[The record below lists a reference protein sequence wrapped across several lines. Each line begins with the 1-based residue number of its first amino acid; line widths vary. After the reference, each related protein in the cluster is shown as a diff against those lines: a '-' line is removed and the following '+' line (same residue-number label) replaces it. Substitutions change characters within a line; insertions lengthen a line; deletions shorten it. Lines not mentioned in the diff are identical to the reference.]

1 MVRIEGVVRAARWAG
16 VDRMPADSRLF
27 ARVHPF
33 HLPDVRCV
41 TLRPAISFATYGA
54 VSPQCAPTVV
64 VLTTVGAHKSRIV
77 PFALEAR
84 DRK

>member
-1 MVRIEGVVRAARWAG
+1 MIRIVGGMRAARLAA
-16 VDRMPADSRLF
+16 VDRMPANTELF

-41 TLRPAISFATYGA
+41 TLRAVISFATYRA
-54 VSPQCAPTVV
+54 VSLRCAPTVV
-64 VLTTVGAHKSRIV
+64 LVTTVGAQESRIV

>member
-1 MVRIEGVVRAARWAG
+1 MVRIEGGVKAARWAA
-16 VDRMPADSRLF
+16 VDRMPANTGLF

-33 HLPDVRCV
+33 PLPDVRCV

-54 VSPQCAPTVV
+54 VSLRCAPTVV
-64 VLTTVGAHKSRIV
+64 VTTVGAQEIRIV